1 MNTKSMKVSRLSLS
15 DPLGALK
22 VVPRTVQ
29 SETVGKLRNA
39 ILMGQ
44 FKPGTRLAEAMLCEL
59 MDVSRTSIREALRRL
74 EGEKLITI
82 IPNRGPSVA
91 RIEWTDAKSIYE
103 VRALLEGE
111 AAARFASRTTPA
123 DIQAMQCALRAFN
136 GAIAKDD
143 ATERVTATND
153 FYQVILRGCAN
164 SVIGEVL
171 QSLNARINFLRFQSM
186 ARPGRSKH
194 SAVELRRIFNALEKG
209 DAAAARQAAVAHV
222 ESACEAV
229 KVFYQSE

>member
-1 MNTKSMKVSRLSLS
+1 MNPRSVKLSLI
-15 DPLGALK
+15 DPRGDLK
-22 VVPRTVQ
+22 VVRRTVQ
-29 SETVGKLRNA
+29 SETVDKLRNA

-59 MDVSRTSIREALRRL
+59 MSVSRTSIREALRRL
-74 EGEKLITI
+74 QGEKIITI
-82 IPNRGPSVA
+82 IANKGPSVA
-91 RIEWTDAKSIYE
+91 RIEWDDAKAIYE

-111 AAARFASRTTPA
+111 AAARCASRVTPA
-123 DIQAMQCALRAFN
+123 DILAMQGALRAFN
-136 GAIAKDD
+136 AAIVKDD
-143 ATERVTATND
+143 APGRVTATND
-153 FYQVILRGCAN
+153 FYQVIFQSCAN

-194 SAVELRRIFNALEKG
+194 SAVEMRRIVTALEKG

-222 ESACEAV
+222 EAACAAV
-229 KVFYQSE
+229 KVFYRGE